1 LKVSMILSYIH
12 QKRYERELNQQVNQ
26 AADRDDLQIK
36 DIKKTITVENF
47 FLLVQENK
55 MQKDQINEVF

>member
-1 LKVSMILSYIH
+1 MILSYIH